1 MAYVPDVRGLRIP
14 VEPVYPGGATPRP
27 LSPLLVGPAMALI
40 QSGQEL
46 REVER
51 QLQRIRAATER
62 ALAASRVLDPSHAPL
77 VSEIATALQEAQ
89 RAESRLQSTRAL
101 VESSMGLPTGAE
113 FAPPAWA
120 PAAVAVA
127 PAPPAAEW
135 AVAAPGV
142 AREPPIE
149 IRDTGR
155 ELVAHIELPGVSRDD
170 VEVQVRDVSLY
181 VRAERERE
189 EAEAEQ
195 IVASERLANRFV
207 RRIWLPEHVVPGKA
221 SATFKDGVLEVTLP
235 KKHPGEP
242 AQRVSIK

>member
-1 MAYVPDVRGLRIP
+1 
-14 VEPVYPGGATPRP
+14 
-27 LSPLLVGPAMALI
+27 MALI

-51 QLQRIRAATER
+51 QLARIRAATER
-62 ALAASRVLDPSHAPL
+62 ALAASRALDPAHAPL
-77 VSEIATALQEAQ
+77 VSDLAAALQEAQ

-101 VESSMGLPTGAE
+101 VESSTGLPTGAE

-120 PAAVAVA
+120 PATAAMPAV
-127 PAPPAAEW
+127 PPTAEW
-135 AVAAPGV
+135 VAAIPGV

-155 ELVAHIELPGVSRDD
+155 ELVVHVELPGVSRED
-170 VEVQVRDVSLY
+170 VEVQVRDTSVY

-189 EAEAEQ
+189 ETEAEQ
-195 IVASERLANRFV
+195 IVASERLVNRFA
-207 RRIWLPEHVVPGKA
+207 RRVWLPEHVVPGKA
-221 SATFKDGVLEVTLP
+221 SATFKDGVLEITLP